1 MGMLKSYSS
10 SNRLLLFLVG
20 PILSLI
26 AFVVTY
32 YLDPLNFGEKDQLGA
47 LPAFL
52 LSVLILIIN
61 HQFTTTN
68 EVQRTSDVSDR
79 IFEAIKDYMH
89 VTSVGS
95 PERAQEYINGRIP
108 ALREVQNTS
117 FNIDL
122 ESERAEEKFYGT
134 PTYTETGKAIKIY
147 CRKSLIWKDLGDHYA
162 ADRFRKLS
170 EEMELK
176 DNGQTAGYNYKLIK
190 HREPQINFIILEYQD
205 GSREVLFNWDFRGVG
220 QDPTVLLSREPQIV
234 RMFAEQFTHLWRTAS
249 PDHDTTATKSVS

>member
-1 MGMLKSYSS
+1 MGMLKNNSS
-10 SNRLLLFLVG
+10 STRLLLFLVG

-32 YLDPLNFGEKDQLGA
+32 YLDPLNFEKKSQLGA

-52 LSVLILIIN
+52 LSILILIIN

-68 EVQRTSDVSDR
+68 EVQRTTEVSDR

-95 PERAQEYINGRIP
+95 PEKAQEYINGRIP

-117 FNIDL
+117 FNMEF
-122 ESERAEEKFYGT
+122 ESERSEEKFYGT
-134 PTYTETGKAIKIY
+134 PAYEETGIAIKIY

-162 ADRFRKLS
+162 ADRFRRLKLNI
-170 EEMELK
+170 EPKE
-176 DNGQTAGYNYKLIK
+176 NGKTAGYNYRLIK
-190 HREPQINFIILEYQD
+190 HREPQINFIILEYRD

-249 PDHDTTATKSVS
+249 PDHDTIATKSVS